1 MNRRFVARPVPEHDK
16 LWFLVIGGPDI
27 DIQHTLTD
35 PEHLLEHMRRI
46 SRHEDI
52 GLIKIRTLA
61 EWRYVMS
68 FTCQ

>member
-35 PEHLLEHMRRI
+35 PEHLLEHMRRQEGYYVFL
-46 SRHEDI
+46 S
-52 GLIKIRTLA
+52 LA
-61 EWRYVMS
+61 RYS
-68 FTCQ
+68 F